1 MATFGR
7 YEILGKLGEGAMGV
21 VYRARDSAI
30 GRVVALKMLS
40 AELGAE
46 DELHARFRR
55 EAEAIGRL
63 SHPNIVTV
71 YDLGQSDGQLYMAM
85 ELLEGDDLRWLIE
98 RRVEIPLAD
107 RVRILVQI
115 SEGLAY
121 AHSRGVVHRD
131 IKPANIVVT
140 SVGKVKILDFGLARV
155 ATRATITRK
164 GMILGT
170 PDYMAPEQAMGKLV
184 DRRSDVFSAGS
195 VFYEFLTGEKPFKGK
210 TLHAVLFQIIQEDPD
225 PVLTLSP
232 EMPTRL
238 AAVVHRMLVK
248 DPEKRY
254 QSMDEVGGDL
264 AAMHVALRRSR
275 SRSVLPQPPP
285 PVGEEVR
292 TRVREQVARGRAH
305 FEGGRLEQAAEA
317 MTEALVLDPA
327 CEDAAEIVWRA
338 LKTRQAGQ
346 PAPAPLDAATE
357 QRVQDL
363 LARAAPEAPTTQAK
377 NALAELA
384 LIAPDDARLVELLRE
399 RAGRDR

>member
-1 MATFGR
+1 MASFGR
-7 YEILGKLGEGAMGV
+7 YEILGKLGEGAMGI
-21 VYRARDSAI
+21 VYRARDGAI

-46 DELHARFRR
+46 DELHHRFRR

-71 YDLGQSDGQLYMAM
+71 YDLGQTEGQLYMAM
-85 ELLEGDDLRWLIE
+85 ELLEGDDLRSLIE
-98 RRVEIPLAD
+98 RRVEVPLAD

-115 SEGLAY
+115 CEGLAY

-140 SVGKVKILDFGLARV
+140 SAGRVKILDFGLARV

-184 DRRSDVFSAGS
+184 DRRSDVFSSGS

-225 PVLTLSP
+225 PLLTLNP
-232 EMPTRL
+232 ELPTRL
-238 AAVVHRMLVK
+238 AAVVHRMLLK
-248 DPEKRY
+248 DPEMRY
-254 QSMDEVGGDL
+254 ASMDDVGRDL
-264 AAMHVALRRSR
+264 QEMHVALRRSR
-275 SRSVLPQPPP
+275 SRSVLPQPPAP
-285 PVGEEVR
+285 GGEEAR
-292 TRVREQVARGRAH
+292 MRVRELVARGRSH
-305 FEGGRLEQAAEA
+305 FDAGRLAQAVET
-317 MTEALVLDPA
+317 MREALVLDPA
-327 CEDAAEIVWRA
+327 CEDAAEVIWRA
-338 LKTRQAGQ
+338 LKTRQAGK
-346 PAPAPLDAATE
+346 PEPAPLDADTE

-363 LARAAPEAPTTQAK
+363 LTRAAPGAPLAQART
-377 NALAELA
+377 ALAELA

>member
-21 VYRARDSAI
+21 VYRARDGAI

-46 DELHARFRR
+46 DELHHRFRR

-71 YDLGQSDGQLYMAM
+71 YDLGQADGQLYMAM
-85 ELLEGDDLRWLIE
+85 ELLEGDDLRSLIE
-98 RRVEIPLAD
+98 RRMEIPLAD

-115 SEGLAY
+115 CEGLAY

-131 IKPANIVVT
+131 IKPANILVT
-140 SVGKVKILDFGLARV
+140 SASRAKILDFGLARV

-184 DRRSDVFSAGS
+184 DRRSDVFSSGS

-210 TLHAVLFQIIQEDPD
+210 TLHAVLFQIIQEEPD
-225 PVLTLSP
+225 PLLTLNP
-232 EMPTRL
+232 ELPTRM
-238 AAVVHRMLVK
+238 AAVVHRMLLK
-248 DPEKRY
+248 DPDKRY
-254 QSMDEVGGDL
+254 PTMDEVGRDL
-264 AAMHVALRRSR
+264 QDMHVSLRRSR
-275 SRSVLPQPPP
+275 SRSVLPQPPAP
-285 PVGEEVR
+285 AGEEVR
-292 TRVREQVARGRAH
+292 GRVREHVQRGRAH
-305 FEGGRLEQAAEA
+305 FEAGRMEQAVEA

-327 CEDAAEIVWRA
+327 CEDAAEVIWRT
-338 LKTRQAGQ
+338 LKKRQAGQ
-346 PAPAPLDAATE
+346 PEPGPLDPATE
-357 QRVQDL
+357 QRVQAL
-363 LARAAPEAPTTQAK
+363 LARAAPGAPPAQARH
-377 NALAELA
+377 ALAELA
-384 LIAPDDARLVELLRE
+384 LIAPDDARLVALLRE
-399 RAGRDR
+399 RSGRDR